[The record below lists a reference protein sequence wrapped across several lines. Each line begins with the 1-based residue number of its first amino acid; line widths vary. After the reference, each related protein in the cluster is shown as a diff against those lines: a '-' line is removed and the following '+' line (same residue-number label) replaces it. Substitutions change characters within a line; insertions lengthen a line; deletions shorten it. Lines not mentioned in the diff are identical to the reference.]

1 MDKKILDRYN
11 LLKTKLIQWGQ
22 EYYENDAP
30 SVDDAEYD
38 QAMQSLLALEAQY
51 PELIS
56 NDSPSQL
63 IGGGVASGFSKYHHI
78 RAMMSLGDAFSLE
91 ELEKFNQQISKVT
104 TQTDNPYFA
113 ELKIDGL
120 SIALIYEA
128 GQLVTAA
135 TRGDGKIGENVTN
148 NVRQISTIPS
158 TIVQKGHVEVRG
170 EVYLPK
176 AEFEKLNQQ
185 RLLND
190 EPLFANPRNAAAGTL
205 RQLDPKIVRSRNLNA
220 FIYYYYGD
228 QKVQSQSEA
237 IGHLKTLGFP
247 INPEGKLCQNLT
259 EVKAYIQEYSAKRDN
274 LAYEIDGIVLKY
286 NDFNL
291 YDEIGYTAKVPKWAI
306 AYKFPAEVKQTTL
319 LDIYGSVGRT
329 GKITYNAKLA
339 PVQLAGTTVSAATL
353 NNAQFIQ
360 SLDLRVGGKVKVKKA
375 GDIIPEVISII
386 KGKNYANLPVF
397 TPLTHCPVCGSL
409 LEKNTGEVDQYCI
422 NIGCPAQIKRSIE
435 HFASRGAQNIMGLGE
450 MIVVQLYEHEI
461 LTDVVGIY
469 ELKDKVDQLLAL
481 DKFGQKKVDN
491 LLTSIENSKKNSLER
506 VLFGLGIRHIGS
518 KTALILAKEFQDIDT
533 LMQTSSEA
541 FALVEGVGEVLAESL
556 VDWFNETKNQHVI
569 QALKDHGL
577 NFHYLDNSPNIPQTF
592 AGQTWVITGTLS
604 HPREYFEAIIQV
616 RGGKTSSS
624 VSTKTSY
631 LLAGENSGSKFAK
644 AQELGVKILTEA
656 EFDQLIK

>member
-22 EYYENDAP
+22 EYYENDTP

-38 QAMQSLLALEAQY
+38 QAMQTLLALEEQY

-56 NDSPSQL
+56 EDSPSQL
-63 IGGGVASGFSKYHHI
+63 IGGAVASGFSKYHHTQ
-78 RAMMSLGDAFSLE
+78 AMMSLGDAFSVE
-91 ELEKFNQQISKVT
+91 ELEKFNQQISKVSN
-104 TQTDNPYFA
+104 QIDNPYFA

-120 SIALIYEA
+120 SIALIYEE
-128 GQLVTAA
+128 GRLVTAA

-148 NVRQISTIPS
+148 NVRQIAAIPLTIP
-158 TIVQKGHVEVRG
+158 QKGHVEVRG

-176 AEFEKLNQQ
+176 AEFEKLNHH

-205 RQLDPKIVRSRNLNA
+205 RQLDPKIVRNRHLSA

-228 QKVQSQSEA
+228 QKVASQSEA
-237 IGHLKTLGFP
+237 IAHLKTLGFP
-247 INPEGKLCQNLT
+247 TNPEGKLCQNLT
-259 EVKAYIQEYSAKRDN
+259 EVKTYIQEYSDKRNN
-274 LAYEIDGIVLKY
+274 LPYEIDGIVLKY

-306 AYKFPAEVKQTTL
+306 AYKFPAEVKETTL
-319 LDIYGSVGRT
+319 LDIYGTVGRT
-329 GKITYNAKLA
+329 GKITYNAKLN
-339 PVQLAGTTVSAATL
+339 PVQLAGTNVSAATL

-375 GDIIPEVISII
+375 GDIIPEVISIS
-386 KGKNYANLPVF
+386 KGKTYANLPVF
-397 TPLTHCPVCGSL
+397 VPLTHCPVCGSL

-422 NIGCPAQIKRSIE
+422 NIDCPAQIKRSIE
-435 HFASRGAQNIMGLGE
+435 HFASRGAQNIVGLGE
-450 MIVVQLYEHEI
+450 MIVVQLYENEI

-491 LLTSIENSKKNSLER
+491 LLASIEKSKQNSLER
-506 VLFGLGIRHIGS
+506 VLFGLGIRHIGN
-518 KTALILAKEFQDIDT
+518 KTALILAKEFRNLDT

-541 FALVEGVGEVLAESL
+541 FALIEGVGEVVAESL
-556 VDWFNETKNQHVI
+556 VDWFNETRNQHVI
-569 QALKDHGL
+569 QALKEHGL
-577 NFHYLDNSPNIPQTF
+577 NFDYFDNSSVIPQTLT
-592 AGQTWVITGTLS
+592 GQTWVITGTLS
-604 HPREYFEAIIQV
+604 HPRQYFEAIIQA

-624 VSTKTSY
+624 VSAKTSY
-631 LLAGENSGSKFAK
+631 LLAGEMAGSKFNK

-656 EFDQLIK
+656 EFNELIK

>member
-158 TIVQKGHVEVRG
+158 TIPQKGHVEVRG

>member
-158 TIVQKGHVEVRG
+158 TIPQKGHVEVRG

-533 LMQTSSEA
+533 LMQTSSED

>member
-158 TIVQKGHVEVRG
+158 TIPQKGHVEVRG

-291 YDEIGYTAKVPKWAI
+291 YDAIGYTAKVPKWAI

-533 LMQTSSEA
+533 LMQTSSED

>member
-158 TIVQKGHVEVRG
+158 TIPQKGHVEVRG

-533 LMQTSSEA
+533 LMQTSSED

-656 EFDQLIK
+656 DFDQLIK

>member
-63 IGGGVASGFSKYHHI
+63 IGGGVASGFSKYHHT

-158 TIVQKGHVEVRG
+158 TIPQQGRVEVRG

-205 RQLDPKIVRSRNLNA
+205 RQLDPKIVRSRNLSA

-259 EVKAYIQEYSAKRDN
+259 EVKAYIQEYSAKRDD

-291 YDEIGYTAKVPKWAI
+291 YDAIGYTAKVPKWAI

-386 KGKNYANLPVF
+386 KGKKYVNLPVF

-435 HFASRGAQNIMGLGE
+435 HFASRGAQNIVGLGE

-604 HPREYFEAIIQV
+604 HPREYFEAIIQA